1 MTAERDR
8 ERLRLV
14 SAPALCSPEA
24 VPAPAVPA
32 GGTARATSPARRT
45 RFDAVG
51 ASHLA
56 PTATELEQLRRVAN
70 GAQEADLVI
79 RGGMMVVVQ
88 TGELRRRDLLIA
100 GRFIAAV
107 TRPGTLGARRSLDA
121 SGRYLLPAY
130 IDPYVRLE
138 QTLLTPG
145 ELARLVVPRGTV
157 TLLVDAGLP
166 VALCGPRGAPL
177 VTTSG
182 TPVRLLARTSPA
194 GAGTGTRADASLPD
208 TRTWLPRQSVPL
220 IGPADLS
227 LPGMAGTG
235 AVSGLPD
242 LDGTAVGDRAAG
254 DRGVDGLAVADLAVD
269 DLAVDA
275 PLELSG
281 AWKITDIVDHG
292 HLDRVV
298 RRTVGAGVEPM
309 TAIRMATLDP
319 ARRYGLDHLLGSLA
333 PAHLADIQIVSDIAG
348 SRPPEIV
355 LVNGRMAAERGRPLF
370 DNLDVLPD
378 WGRERVTLPPGLFSG
393 SFAVAAT
400 AAGRE
405 SAGTVRGVQV
415 SVAADGTAGVEI
427 VAVRPGPTTGGTGHV
442 VADPGHDLLKVAL
455 VTRGADRAGG
465 MRVGFIRGIGL
476 RQGAIAMTTSVAPG
490 DLAVIGVADQDM
502 MTAVRALEGMC
513 GGFVVV
519 DRGWVLA
526 ACPLPVAG
534 LMSDASWEAVR
545 DQLAGVDSA
554 AAALGCTIASPF
566 LTLAPLGGQLCHR

>member
-8 ERLRLV
+8 ERMRLA

-24 VPAPAVPA
+24 APAAPA
-32 GGTARATSPARRT
+32 GGMARAARPVRRT
-45 RFDAVG
+45 GFDAVG

-56 PTATELEQLRRVAN
+56 PTAAELEQLRRVAN
-70 GAQEADLVI
+70 GTQEADLVV

-107 TRPGTLGARRSLDA
+107 TRPGTLGARRALDA

-130 IDPYVRLE
+130 VDPYVRLE

-166 VALCGPRGAPL
+166 VTLCGPRGARL
-177 VTTSG
+177 VTASG

-194 GAGTGTRADASLPD
+194 GGGTGTRAGASLPD
-208 TRTWLPRQSVPL
+208 TGTWLPRQSVPL
-220 IGPADLS
+220 VGSADLS

-235 AVSGLPD
+235 AVAGMPG
-242 LDGTAVGDRAAG
+242 LDGTAVGDRAAA
-254 DRGVDGLAVADLAVD
+254 DVTAADVTAADLA
-269 DLAVDA
+269 ADA
-275 PLELSG
+275 PLEFFG
-281 AWKITDIVDHG
+281 AWKITEIADHG

-309 TAIRMATLDP
+309 AAIRMATLDP

-378 WGRERVTLPPGLFSG
+378 WTRERVTLPSGLFSG

-400 AAGRE
+400 AAGQD
-405 SAGTVRGVQV
+405 SAGPVRGVQV
-415 SVAADGTAGVEI
+415 SVAADGTAGVEV
-427 VAVRPGPTTGGTGHV
+427 VAVRPGRADGGTGHAA
-442 VADPGHDLLKVAL
+442 ADPGHDLLKVAL

-465 MRVGFIRGIGL
+465 MRVGFIRGVGL
-476 RQGAIAMTTSVAPG
+476 RQGAIAMATSVAPG

-554 AAALGCTIASPF
+554 AAALGCTIPSPF
-566 LTLAPLGGQLCHR
+566 LTLAPLGGQLCQH